1 MLAIASTL
9 PKHREKNDKP
19 NERGGELM
27 AENNNA
33 PIEAVRGIVS
43 GAIGFTKQVIGLI
56 LSRSDLQ
63 EEGRAQVDKAS
74 NQLEAAGKEAEAE
87 KARAKAKVQETR
99 QKAASSTK

>member
-1 MLAIASTL
+1 MT
-9 PKHREKNDKP
+9 D
-19 NERGGELM
+19 
-27 AENNNA
+27 NNSG

-56 LSRSDLQ
+56 LSNSSLQ

-74 NQLEAAGKEAEAE
+74 NQLDAARAEAEAE

-99 QKAASSTK
+99 QQAASKRT

>member
-1 MLAIASTL
+1 
-9 PKHREKNDKP
+9 
-19 NERGGELM
+19 M
-27 AENNNA
+27 ADNNSG

-99 QKAASSTK
+99 QKAASKSR